1 MCVFCKIIAKEI
13 PAKIVFE
20 NDDVICIHDLHPVTP
35 VHVLIIPKKHF
46 EDIKEL
52 SLSKEGEK
60 AMIDVLRAVPEICR
74 EMELDQG
81 FRVINNCGE
90 YGGQTISHVHFHVL
104 GGRKLGEKM
113 I

>member
-1 MCVFCKIIAKEI
+1 MCVFCKIANKEI

-35 VHVLIIPKKHF
+35 VHVLIIPKMHF
-46 EDIKEL
+46 NDITEL
-52 SLSKEGEK
+52 PLSTEGEQ
-60 AMIDVLRAVPEICR
+60 AMLSALRAIPEVCR
-74 EMELDQG
+74 EMNLDNG

-90 YGGQTISHVHFHVL
+90 FGGQTISHVHFHVL
-104 GGRKLGEKM
+104 GGKNLGEKM